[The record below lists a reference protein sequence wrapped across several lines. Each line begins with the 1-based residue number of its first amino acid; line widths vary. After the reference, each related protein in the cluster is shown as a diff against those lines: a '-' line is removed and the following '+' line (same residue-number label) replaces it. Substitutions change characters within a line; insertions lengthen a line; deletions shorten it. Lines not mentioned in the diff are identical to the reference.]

1 MSSIRNAGRADL
13 KTKVGIYLLFLA
25 VYLTGASGHF
35 YSTDHVAVYLTTQ
48 SIVEDGDLSIRPI
61 LNTTKGRDGAS
72 FAGYGVGQS
81 LLAVP
86 LYVVGRTVDNVS
98 PPRVR
103 TYFEGY
109 SRDTRSL
116 PEGGAG
122 TVPIFFV
129 SLFNQLVA
137 PLICVLVFMFLLE
150 LGFSTAT
157 SFFTTLVFGFGT
169 AVFVAAHEF
178 FQHPLE
184 TLLLLGTIYV
194 LFVNR
199 ANLRARHALLAG
211 ALLGFGLLTR
221 IDLVI
226 VAPAIGVYLVAIT
239 RNAQQ
244 AGRVGQ
250 LPRACGS
257 SIDRLLAWSGLRPID
272 TRPLRNVCA
281 FALPI
286 ALSTAII
293 LALNYVKYE
302 NAFNFGVASSTT
314 ASGAAVPNTHFSL
327 GQAVVGLY
335 GYLVSPGRSVFLYSP
350 PAILGFIGARRFYDL
365 RRAESLLFGT
375 IGCTYL
381 VFYGSQDLWHGGW
394 AWGPRYLL
402 PTLPLII
409 ISSAYALEHRRTV
422 LLALALGVA
431 GFAVQVLGTVE
442 NVGYVTSAH
451 GVSVTRG
458 NEPYLFVPQISPLPT
473 HLKDLLQNRNVD
485 LWLIYVW
492 DQFGTGVMLLTLAVP
507 VSLLAAAGWL
517 LRDIARAP
525 GWGPEPAP
533 SDER

>member
-1 MSSIRNAGRADL
+1 MSSIRNGGRPGL
-13 KTKVGIYLLFLA
+13 KTKAGIYLLFLA

-35 YSTDHVAVYLTTQ
+35 YSPDHVAVYLTTQ
-48 SIVEDGDLSIRPI
+48 SMVNDRDLSISPNLITTQGRNG
-61 LNTTKGRDGAS
+61 NT
-72 FAGYGVGQS
+72 FAPYGIGQS

-86 LYVVGRTVDNVS
+86 LYVVGKTVDNVS

-109 SRDTRSL
+109 TIGVASPTQR
-116 PEGGAG
+116 GG

-129 SLFNQLVA
+129 SLFNQLAA

-150 LGFSTAT
+150 LGFSPAI

-199 ANLRARHALLAG
+199 ANLRTRHALLSG

-226 VAPAIGVYLVAIT
+226 IAPAIGVYLAAMT
-239 RNAQQ
+239 RNARQPRR
-244 AGRVGQ
+244 GGQ
-250 LPRACGS
+250 IPRAPGS
-257 SIDRLLAWSGLRPID
+257 SMDGLLAWAGLRPID
-272 TRPLRNVCA
+272 TRLLRNVCA
-281 FALPI
+281 FVLPL
-286 ALSTAII
+286 ALSSAII
-293 LALNYVKYE
+293 LWLNYVKYE
-302 NAFNFGVASSTT
+302 NPFNFGVPYGPTSP
-314 ASGAAVPNTHFSL
+314 GAAVPNTHFSPGNAL
-327 GQAVVGLY
+327 VGLY

-350 PAILGFIGARRFYDL
+350 PAILGLIGARRFWDL
-365 RRAESLLFGT
+365 RRAEALLFGAVV
-375 IGCTYL
+375 CTYTL
-381 VFYGSQDLWHGGW
+381 FYASQDLWHGGL

-402 PTLPLII
+402 PTLPLLI
-409 ISSAYALEHRRTV
+409 ISSAYTLTDRRAV
-422 LLALALGVA
+422 LVAAGLGVA

-442 NVGYVTSAH
+442 NVGGVAAAH
-451 GVSVTRG
+451 GG
-458 NEPYLFVPQISPLPT
+458 LFQYDPYLFVPRLSPVPS
-473 HLKDLLQNRNVD
+473 HLQDLAGNRNVD
-485 LWLIYVW
+485 LWLVYVW
-492 DQFGTGVMLLTLAVP
+492 DQFGTGVMLLSLAVP
-507 VSLLAAAGWL
+507 ASLLAAAGLL

-525 GWGPEPAP
+525 GAGPEPAP